1 MNGRA
6 TKNVDNFLHCGT
18 LVIFWY
24 SQPHA
29 ILKAPVTPLKL
40 DTTHQSGDAGLNLLL
55 SFKSKGLSLS
65 TIPTKPIRLIPPFS
79 LQSTLAATGPVNC
92 PSTYAPS
99 CILHQIGVAS
109 TVACLID
116 VKASVTNKPLDILE
130 ITLHSLGK
138 IIGNI
143 SKFLRILLL
152 DSILINMKNIKP
164 INNTNVILY
173 ITFNI
178 KLKISKK
185 KPLLLY

>member
-1 MNGRA
+1 ML
-6 TKNVDNFLHCGT
+6 DLIYCFL
-18 LVIFWY
+18 
-24 SQPHA
+24 
-29 ILKAPVTPLKL
+29 
-40 DTTHQSGDAGLNLLL
+40 LNLKDCRYL
-55 SFKSKGLSLS
+55 
-65 TIPTKPIRLIPPFS
+65 PTKPIRLIPPFS

-152 DSILINMKNIKP
+152 DII
-164 INNTNVILY
+164 
-173 ITFNI
+173 
-178 KLKISKK
+178 
-185 KPLLLY
+185 